1 MNWNLSKGKSCC
13 VLASEKQN
21 QPCPGG
27 LKKAKRL
34 GSRPCVRNKP
44 RTRACRELPGA
55 LLPASS
61 GSGSSL
67 LTTTLISLDLI
78 PFYFLFWI
86 YPPGLV
92 TFCSAHHEG
101 FIFHLF
107 AEILELKQMWEDGIW
122 AKTPKSRHRK
132 FTLPE
137 VCPSSWIPRN
147 GDAQGDRDAGSAL
160 VHCGSS
166 ESGPRGSPVATIC
179 QALAVGGRHGAIF
192 NGTLAEQSGYA
203 FGLAK
208 WPIVITA

>member
-1 MNWNLSKGKSCC
+1 MNWNRSKGKSCC

-21 QPCPGG
+21 QPWPGG

-92 TFCSAHHEG
+92 SFCSAHHEG

-137 VCPSSWIPRN
+137 VCPSSWIPRD
-147 GDAQGDRDAGSAL
+147 GAAQWAPGGQGCWVGSSAL
-160 VHCGSS
+160 WQLRVRPQRESCGHHMPGLSS
-166 ESGPRGSPVATIC
+166 GREARGY
-179 QALAVGGRHGAIF
+179 F
-192 NGTLAEQSGYA
+192 
-203 FGLAK
+203 
-208 WPIVITA
+208 